1 MPVVIQQ
8 LNIQES
14 QLEIATDCEEQDLA
28 PSSYDGKYTIN
39 GTVYHWTKLDK
50 ELQKEERMRQLE
62 REVAQLRRENAELQQ
77 VLYRHANECPLLA
90 RTYEETKQQDGQR
103 VSTGSSK

>member
-28 PSSYDGKYTIN
+28 PGSCDGKYTIN
-39 GTVYHWTKLDK
+39 GAVYHWTKLDK

-62 REVAQLRRENAELQQ
+62 REVAQLRRENAELQGL
-77 VLYRHANECPLLA
+77 LYQHANECPLLA
-90 RTYEETKQQDGQR
+90 RTYEETKQQEERR
-103 VSTGSSK
+103 VSVGLS